1 MAHTNSTDHYNLPQ
15 FITTDK
21 PAWLT
26 DVNNAYVAI
35 DTGIH
40 NAKKAGDDAQADA
53 TQALSDAGSAQ
64 TTANAAD
71 GKASGAIASLS
82 EAFLDSSTYD
92 VGDLVMYNNLLY
104 VCHTAVTVPG
114 AWTGA
119 SNWSRTDIDTILGT
133 IESAIAGKATVESGS
148 NSDGYYIKF
157 SDGTMI
163 CTKSIS
169 RGIAQ
174 NEWSAWGSCYESTSL
189 TFGDWP
195 QAFYATPIVSMRSS
209 GTGGWFENTYDVSN
223 TSAGSCRMARPS
235 IPGGGV
241 TFIFDIIAIGRWKA

>member
-1 MAHTNSTDHYNLPQ
+1 MAHTNSTTHYSLPQ

-35 DTGIH
+35 DTGIY

-53 TQALSDAGSAQ
+53 TQALSDAGAAQ
-64 TTANAAD
+64 ATANGAD

-82 EAFLDSSTYD
+82 ETFLDSSTYD

-133 IESAIAGKATVESGS
+133 IESAIVR
-148 NSDGYYIKF
+148 I
-157 SDGTMI
+157 
-163 CTKSIS
+163 
-169 RGIAQ
+169 
-174 NEWSAWGSCYESTSL
+174 
-189 TFGDWP
+189 
-195 QAFYATPIVSMRSS
+195 
-209 GTGGWFENTYDVSN
+209 
-223 TSAGSCRMARPS
+223 
-235 IPGGGV
+235 
-241 TFIFDIIAIGRWKA
+241 